1 LEIST
6 IYDSFKEI
14 LKDISTV
21 EHIFIG
27 EINSR
32 GHAVGFHHEGDLASD
47 KSKVIEESRKER
59 NWLVPGTFFPLLS

>member
-1 LEIST
+1 MEIST

-47 KSKVIEESRKER
+47 KSKVIEES
-59 NWLVPGTFFPLLS
+59 